1 MASAAVSAD
10 AVDIIAGEISRS
22 VERAVD
28 RWMAEFE
35 SVLMD
40 SSLTSLGR
48 LNAIQEIVEN
58 YNCMTGKSKM
68 QPQRQ

>member
-1 MASAAVSAD
+1 MASTAVSAD

-35 SVLMD
+35 NVLMD

-48 LNAIQEIVEN
+48 LNAIQEILEN
-58 YNCMTGKSKM
+58 YNCMTGKSRM
-68 QPQRQ
+68 